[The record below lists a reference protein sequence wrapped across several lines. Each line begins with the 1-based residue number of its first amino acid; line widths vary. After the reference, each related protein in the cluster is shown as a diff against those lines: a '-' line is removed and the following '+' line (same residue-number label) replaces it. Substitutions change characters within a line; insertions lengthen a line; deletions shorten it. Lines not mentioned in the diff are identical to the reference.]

1 MIPNQAFNAI
11 VVLTKAEQSM
21 AKLSLRLFNFRGIG
35 YIPPPCLNV
44 IIKLIFS
51 VLYGFVVVSQYAEIL
66 IFEVVF

>member
-35 YIPPPCLNV
+35 YIPPCLNV
-44 IIKLIFS
+44 INKLIFS